1 MQAGPL
7 STNRAPAT
15 IISGP
20 GPAVRKDGRV
30 RVKGSTRLVA
40 PSPVATMASCGCS
53 VVTHLV
59 LAAHPVRTRAGRRI
73 RHPRALLPDGP
84 DDVPLAVSMK
94 RIVP

>member
-53 VVTHLV
+53 VVTHSSS
-59 LAAHPVRTRAGRRI
+59 PRI
-73 RHPRALLPDGP
+73 RYVRAPVVGSVTHVRFFQTDRTMYRSP
-84 DDVPLAVSMK
+84 
-94 RIVP
+94 